1 MKSNLLP
8 RLSYFI
14 FLCLLLSSS
23 VFLAQA
29 QKVPNTEKKWA
40 WLGFERP
47 VGANPIVRPDTT
59 SRFFCPMWGRVA
71 QWENSETFNPA
82 ATVFNGGIALL
93 YRAEDNIAQGIGS
106 RTSRIGYAF
115 SEDGIHFQHHGAPV
129 LFPGNDEWKD
139 FDAPGGCEDP
149 RVCMTEDGLYVMTYT
164 SWNHK
169 LARLSVATS
178 RDLVHWTKH
187 GPIFSDDY

>member
-115 SEDGIHFQHHGAPV
+115 SEDGIHFQHHGLVGKRTIWSLRVAV
-129 LFPGNDEWKD
+129 RFV
-139 FDAPGGCEDP
+139 DANFI
-149 RVCMTEDGLYVMTYT
+149 TI
-164 SWNHK
+164 
-169 LARLSVATS
+169 
-178 RDLVHWTKH
+178 
-187 GPIFSDDY
+187 IFKETNGKFNSFFIRF

>member
-129 LFPGNDEWKD
+129 LFPG
-139 FDAPGGCEDP
+139 GG
-149 RVCMTEDGLYVMTYT
+149 
-164 SWNHK
+164 
-169 LARLSVATS
+169 
-178 RDLVHWTKH
+178 
-187 GPIFSDDY
+187 